1 MLAYWLASTYPSPFS
16 LILFFIHMQSST
28 IRIQAVK
35 RALARVPATVLTPSE
50 QELQLL
56 TNYVLG
62 HISLEEAN
70 AMLQGQG
77 RIMVALYQDQL
88 VTA

>member
-1 MLAYWLASTYPSPFS
+1 MTTQTTRGRAVRQAFAMLPVVAP
-16 LILFFIHMQSST
+16 
-28 IRIQAVK
+28 
-35 RALARVPATVLTPSE
+35 TPSE

-70 AMLQGQG
+70 DILKGQG
-77 RIMVALYQDQL
+77 RVMVALYKSQL
-88 VTA
+88 VVS

>member
-1 MLAYWLASTYPSPFS
+1 MITPN
-16 LILFFIHMQSST
+16 
-28 IRIQAVK
+28 
-35 RALARVPATVLTPSE
+35 PSE

-70 AMLQGQG
+70 ELLQGRG
-77 RIMVALYQDQL
+77 RVMVALYEYQL
-88 VTA
+88 VTV

>member
-1 MLAYWLASTYPSPFS
+1 MCRSPPVALLQHALFMTPKTSRIGAVRQVLNSLAIVAPN
-16 LILFFIHMQSST
+16 
-28 IRIQAVK
+28 
-35 RALARVPATVLTPSE
+35 PSE

-70 AMLQGQG
+70 ELLQGQG
-77 RIMVALYQDQL
+77 RIMVALYEYQL
-88 VTA
+88 VSV